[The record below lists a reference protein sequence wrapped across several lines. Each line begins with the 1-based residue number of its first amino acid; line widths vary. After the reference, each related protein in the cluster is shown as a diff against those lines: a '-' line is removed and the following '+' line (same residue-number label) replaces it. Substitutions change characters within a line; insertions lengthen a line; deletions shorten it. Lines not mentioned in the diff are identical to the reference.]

1 MIIVKESKKKL
12 LVLWTSGEKE
22 TAVNMVFLYSLNSL
36 LKGWW
41 DSVTVLVWG
50 ASTELLSDDKDV
62 QASLK
67 KFLEAGGEAIAC
79 KKCAENLGAA
89 EKLEELGVSVFY
101 TGQYLTEALQAGD
114 KILTI

>member
-1 MIIVKESKKKL
+1 MEEKMSRKL

-22 TAVNMVFLYSLNSL
+22 TAVNMVFMYSLNSL
-36 LKGWW
+36 LRGWW

-50 ASTELLSDDKDV
+50 ASMELLSDDKEV
-62 QASLK
+62 RASLK

-79 KKCAENLGAA
+79 KKCAENLDVV
-89 EKLEELGVSVFY
+89 KTLESLGVSVFY
-101 TGQYLTEALQAGD
+101 TGEYLTKALQAGD